1 MRSATH
7 FSLPVRGC
15 PLLASRRDAEFK
27 TTPGQYLR
35 TMNGKNRRHQS
46 SGGNNSR
53 HEETRYRGSRHYDG
67 GASITD
73 EYDEGGDD
81 DGRIQLLGLTFSNP
95 LPVHFRKHRLP
106 SFVRAVATNHPV
118 TTMAIVISVVVACI
132 VLSVVLASKLFDHS
146 SLLGDVRSS
155 LRLSTPSILFTSPRQ
170 QGRSI
175 DGRNEGENDNNGIVG
190 AALPHVTNDGKFH
203 GRYPNSLLTLFYP
216 LTLYSDVVLDQPV
229 DPGDVPFFWH
239 PHVSDEVPVKAVL
252 ERCYGAEI
260 VEMNSMHDIIRA
272 RDDDLIRTLVGKG
285 RIGKM
290 AVDADDDSLYGG
302 QRRMPLIIASPHI
315 HAAAE
320 LFSQDNFGRIFAFY
334 RHPIDYDIHPEL
346 LRSLPSS
353 SEAAEATSSDDN
365 FLTRLLSNASSHAGG
380 RTTLTYKE
388 LGTAKQIIRQITI
401 VGTRDLMSESI
412 FRIGKYHGWVPIDGR
427 GTRESSIDD
436 DVIAKSCI
444 DDIVKDIPGEL
455 YADHDSKEWNA
466 FYDANKLDCELY
478 EIARSTW
485 RAQIQTIIPLT
496 LQKRRA
502 GEIDDDDEEEKEDED
517 EE

>member
-1 MRSATH
+1 
-7 FSLPVRGC
+7 
-15 PLLASRRDAEFK
+15 
-27 TTPGQYLR
+27 
-35 TMNGKNRRHQS
+35 MNGKNRRHQS
-46 SGGNNSR
+46 SGNNNSR
-53 HEETRYRGSRHYDG
+53 REETRYRGSRHYDG
-67 GASITD
+67 GTSITD
-73 EYDEGGDD
+73 EYDEGNND
-81 DGRIQLLGLTFSNP
+81 DGKIRLLGLTLSNP
-95 LPVHFRKHRLP
+95 LPVHFRKQQLP
-106 SFVRAVATNHPV
+106 SFIRAVANHPV
-118 TTMAIVISVVVACI
+118 TTMMIVIFIVVACI
-132 VLSVVLASKLFDHS
+132 VLSVVLASKIFDHS
-146 SLLGDVRSS
+146 SLGDVWSS
-155 LRLSTPSILFTSPRQ
+155 LRLTTPSFTSPRQ

-260 VEMNSMHDIIRA
+260 VEMNSMHDIVRA
-272 RDDDLIRTLVGKG
+272 RDDDLIRTLVNKG

-290 AVDADDDSLYGG
+290 AVDDDSLYGG
-302 QRRMPLIIASPHI
+302 QRRTPLIIASPHI

-346 LRSLPSS
+346 LPRSLPSS
-353 SEAAEATSSDDN
+353 SEAEAAEAIMSDDN
-365 FLTRLLSNASSHAGG
+365 FLTRLLSNASAHAGG

-412 FRIGKYHGWVPIDGR
+412 LRFAKYHGWVPIDGR

-444 DDIVKDIPGEL
+444 DNIVKDIPGEL
-455 YADHDSKEWNA
+455 YADHDSMEWNA

-502 GEIDDDDEEEKEDED
+502 GEIDDDEEEEGREKEDE
-517 EE
+517 E

>member
-1 MRSATH
+1 MRLFT
-7 FSLPVRGC
+7 
-15 PLLASRRDAEFK
+15 
-27 TTPGQYLR
+27 
-35 TMNGKNRRHQS
+35 
-46 SGGNNSR
+46 
-53 HEETRYRGSRHYDG
+53 
-67 GASITD
+67 
-73 EYDEGGDD
+73 
-81 DGRIQLLGLTFSNP
+81 
-95 LPVHFRKHRLP
+95 P
-106 SFVRAVATNHPV
+106 SFP
-118 TTMAIVISVVVACI
+118 
-132 VLSVVLASKLFDHS
+132 F
-146 SLLGDVRSS
+146 
-155 LRLSTPSILFTSPRQ
+155 LR

-175 DGRNEGENDNNGIVG
+175 DGGNEGENDNNGMVG
-190 AALPHVTNDGKFH
+190 AALPHVTTDGKFH

-252 ERCYGAEI
+252 DRCYGAEI
-260 VEMNSMHDIIRA
+260 IEMNSMHDIIKA
-272 RDDDLIRTLVGKG
+272 RDDNLIRTLVTKG

-290 AVDADDDSLYGG
+290 AVDDDLYGG
-302 QRRMPLIIASPHI
+302 QRRTPLIIASPHI
-315 HAAAE
+315 RAAAE

-346 LRSLPSS
+346 LRSLPPPS
-353 SEAAEATSSDDN
+353 SEAAMSSDDN
-365 FLTRLLSNASSHAGG
+365 FLTRLLSNASHAGG

-388 LGTAKQIIRQITI
+388 LGTAKQIVRQITI
-401 VGTRDLMSESI
+401 VGTRDFMSESI
-412 FRIGKYHGWVPIDGR
+412 FRFGKYHGWVPIDGR

-444 DDIVKDIPGEL
+444 DDVVKDVPGEL
-455 YADHDSKEWNA
+455 YADHDSLEWKT

-478 EIARSTW
+478 EIARSAW

-502 GEIDDDDEEEKEDED
+502 GEIDDDEEEEEEREDED

>member
-1 MRSATH
+1 
-7 FSLPVRGC
+7 
-15 PLLASRRDAEFK
+15 
-27 TTPGQYLR
+27 
-35 TMNGKNRRHQS
+35 MNGKNRRHQS
-46 SGGNNSR
+46 SGNNNSR
-53 HEETRYRGSRHYDG
+53 REETRYRGSRHYDG
-67 GASITD
+67 GTSITD
-73 EYDEGGDD
+73 ECDD
-81 DGRIQLLGLTFSNP
+81 NDRKIQLLGLTLSNP
-95 LPVHFRKHRLP
+95 LPVHFRKQQLP
-106 SFVRAVATNHPV
+106 SFIRAVATNHPV
-118 TTMAIVISVVVACI
+118 TMMIVISVVACI
-132 VLSVVLASKLFDHS
+132 VLSVVLTSKFDYS
-146 SLLGDVRSS
+146 SLGDVWSS
-155 LRLSTPSILFTSPRQ
+155 LRLFTPSFTSPR

-175 DGRNEGENDNNGIVG
+175 DGNEESDNNGIVG

-229 DPGDVPFFWH
+229 TPSDVPFFWH

-252 ERCYGAEI
+252 SRCYGAEI
-260 VEMNSMHDIIRA
+260 VEINSMHDIIRA
-272 RDDDLIRTLVGKG
+272 RNDNLIRTLVNKG

-290 AVDADDDSLYGG
+290 AVDNDDSLYGG

-353 SEAAEATSSDDN
+353 EAAAAAAAMSSDDN
-365 FLTRLLSNASSHAGG
+365 FLTRLLSNVSHAG
-380 RTTLTYKE
+380 TTLTYKE

-412 FRIGKYHGWVPIDGR
+412 FRFGKYHGWVPIDGR
-427 GTRESSIDD
+427 GTRDSSVDD
-436 DVIAKSCI
+436 DDIAKFCI

-455 YADHDSKEWNA
+455 YADHDSMEWNA

-502 GEIDDDDEEEKEDED
+502 GEIDDDEEEKEKEDED